1 MTRIGLRLGGKHSSV
16 SHQVKKKDKR
26 SSKFFKVGTHRSRVP
41 WAVKIQREE
50 EQEEWGKKVGFE
62 IRVLSMISM
71 ILL

>member
-1 MTRIGLRLGGKHSSV
+1 MGGSTAACPTRL
-16 SHQVKKKDKR
+16 KKKDKR
-26 SSKFFKVGTHRSRVP
+26 ASKFFKVGTHRSRVP

-71 ILL
+71 VFCC